1 MNIEPIGA
9 LTLLVGILGLFFE
22 PSFIVYAFFG
32 STLLG
37 AGAAIILVSLDGVTI
52 QPAALLLGFLTIKL
66 LSVPHIR
73 TGIVR
78 AVSIGS
84 PGFWLVLT
92 VVYAAISAYVMPR
105 LFQGLT
111 LTVPV
116 RAARGHYDPAQLLPT
131 TSNLTQSVYFFADC
145 ICFLMLSGL
154 GRSEVGRR
162 SMQRAALMCV
172 VLNLFFVLMDLVTY
186 ATNTAELMSY
196 IRNSTYQV
204 LNLDEVS
211 GFKRIIGSF
220 VEASSFGYWTLGY
233 FAFATSLWLSGIAP
247 RITSCLSLLSFFAL
261 VFSTSST
268 AYVGLAGYLLVE
280 FLLIA
285 FRFLSRPI
293 NPQMMIFVV
302 FLPIIFGIAAL
313 FICLNDQLY
322 SNVADLLNTLVFNKM
337 STSSGI
343 QRSSWNA
350 QGIQN
355 FLDTF
360 GFGVGNG
367 SARASSFPIAVI
379 SNLGIVGTMLYAM
392 FLLSIW
398 FNSKE
403 TSQPLSLAMQRAARS
418 ACFAWLIGAT
428 ASGGFVDLGLPF
440 FAFAALAC
448 AGVAA
453 TRTRLSPW
461 RADTGSLATGKAT
474 GHYG

>member
-1 MNIEPIGA
+1 
-9 LTLLVGILGLFFE
+9 
-22 PSFIVYAFFG
+22 
-32 STLLG
+32 
-37 AGAAIILVSLDGVTI
+37 
-52 QPAALLLGFLTIKL
+52 
-66 LSVPHIR
+66 
-73 TGIVR
+73 
-78 AVSIGS
+78 
-84 PGFWLVLT
+84 
-92 VVYAAISAYVMPR
+92 
-105 LFQGLT
+105 
-111 LTVPV
+111 
-116 RAARGHYDPAQLLPT
+116 
-131 TSNLTQSVYFFADC
+131 
-145 ICFLMLSGL
+145 
-154 GRSEVGRR
+154 
-162 SMQRAALMCV
+162 MQRAALMCV